1 MEVRFDELTEKF
13 DGLTEKTDKID
24 FLVEKVSQIDG
35 RLDELTEKTSKIDF
49 LVEKVSQID
58 VLVENVAQINGRL
71 DELTEKTDFL
81 VEGFA
86 RHEAALD
93 KQEAVLDTV
102 AIEVL
107 GLKDRMGSLEG
118 KVDTLEESVTDGFTN
133 LDTFVHELQR
143 QDQEMVAQRSAI
155 RRHEDRLEVLEMV

>member
-1 MEVRFDELTEKF
+1 MEGQLDV
-13 DGLTEKTDKID
+13 LTEKTNKID
-24 FLVEKVSQIDG
+24 FLVEKVSHIDG
-35 RLDELTEKTSKIDF
+35 RLDVLTERTSKIDY
-49 LVEKVSQID
+49 LVEKVTQID
-58 VLVENVAQINGRL
+58 GRL

-81 VEGFA
+81 VDGFA

-93 KQEAVLDTV
+93 RQEAVLDTV

>member
-1 MEVRFDELTEKF
+1 MKRTLEEKV
-13 DGLTEKTDKID
+13 DL
-24 FLVEKVSQIDG
+24 LVEKVSQIDVLVENVGRING
-35 RLDELTEKTSKIDF
+35 RLDDLTEKTSKIDF
-49 LVEKVSQID
+49 LVEKVGQID

-71 DELTEKTDFL
+71 DELTEKTDIL

-86 RHEAALD
+86 RHEAILD
-93 KQEAVLDTV
+93 RQEAVLDTV

-133 LDTFVHELQR
+133 LDTFVHELTR

-155 RRHEDRLEVLEMV
+155 RRHEDRLEILERV

>member
-1 MEVRFDELTEKF
+1 MVYHHHMKRTLEEKV
-13 DGLTEKTDKID
+13 DL
-24 FLVEKVSQIDG
+24 LVEKVTQIDG
-35 RLDELTEKTSKIDF
+35 RLDTLTEKTNK
-49 LVEKVSQID
+49 ID
-58 VLVENVAQINGRL
+58 VLVENVAQINCRL
-71 DELTEKTDFL
+71 DELSEKTDIL

-86 RHEAALD
+86 RHESALD

-118 KVDTLEESVTDGFTN
+118 KVGTLEESVTDGFTN

-143 QDQEMVAQRSAI
+143 QDQELVAQRSAV
-155 RRHEDRLEVLEMV
+155 RRHEDRLEVLEMA